1 MDGMDFGMALYPLWN
16 PGIQGEGSFICE
28 ADLGTNGSC
37 GFQDCFTQKNPPP
50 PFSKEAKKGNEKLQE
65 PLYIFSQCFSTIT
78 ALKLQL
84 TLSLILMHEVYTAIY
99 ICPLQQTEISILTAY
114 IRGPP
119 EDTSVSFDAFLCIS
133 SNCSTEALTVSSRVT
148 GTRVV
153 YTSVI
158 V

>member
-1 MDGMDFGMALYPLWN
+1 MGWILEWPYTHYGTLASGGRVINLWSWSWN
-16 PGIQGEGSFICE
+16 EWILWIPG
-28 ADLGTNGSC
+28 LLH
-37 GFQDCFTQKNPPP
+37 TQKSPP
-50 PFSKEAKKGNEKLQE
+50 PFPKEAKKGNEKLQE

-84 TLSLILMHEVYTAIY
+84 TLSLMLMHEVYTAIY
-99 ICPLQQTEISILTAY
+99 ICPLQQTEISMLTAY